1 MSILEKHFDSETIA
15 HIMLMES
22 ETETDV
28 IITDT
33 NNNII
38 ASSNSLLNKYVDS
51 QISERTTNEDF
62 LVGNWKDDDFIF
74 TVNAIGNNGKE
85 VGLVYTFQNTD
96 KIHILVK
103 KLNENFFFV
112 GVFTLILTFIVIT
125 FLSYA
130 LAKPLVKMKEAT
142 SKIIEGDFSISLP
155 NIKNEELGDLS
166 KSITRLAKDLNYLQL
181 ERKGFLDSISHELKT
196 PLTLIKG
203 YADIIYNRELSDE
216 EKDKY
221 IVIIRKEA
229 HRLSILIKDLFTL
242 AKMDKNAFKIEKK
255 EIRLDHLFYSI
266 EEKFMWEL
274 NDKNME
280 LITNCPRNLSII
292 ADPFRLEQILYN
304 LIDNSLKYSFGTKI
318 YLSAQL
324 KNGYIYITTSDNGV
338 GIPKEDIPYIFNRF
352 YRVDKSRKRS
362 SGGAGLGLSI
372 VKEIV
377 FAHGGEISFTSKN
390 GKGTQFEII
399 FQGDEQIENDFNN

>member
-1 MSILEKHFDSETIA
+1 MTKKLGDIMRKLSIQLGCIFFIIIVGLEVIMFLFLHTTIVHSKINEEELTLQAKGDSLVSILEKHFDSETIA

-216 EKDKY
+216 EK
-221 IVIIRKEA
+221 
-229 HRLSILIKDLFTL
+229 
-242 AKMDKNAFKIEKK
+242 
-255 EIRLDHLFYSI
+255 
-266 EEKFMWEL
+266 
-274 NDKNME
+274 
-280 LITNCPRNLSII
+280 
-292 ADPFRLEQILYN
+292 
-304 LIDNSLKYSFGTKI
+304 
-318 YLSAQL
+318 
-324 KNGYIYITTSDNGV
+324 
-338 GIPKEDIPYIFNRF
+338 
-352 YRVDKSRKRS
+352 
-362 SGGAGLGLSI
+362 
-372 VKEIV
+372 
-377 FAHGGEISFTSKN
+377 
-390 GKGTQFEII
+390 
-399 FQGDEQIENDFNN
+399 